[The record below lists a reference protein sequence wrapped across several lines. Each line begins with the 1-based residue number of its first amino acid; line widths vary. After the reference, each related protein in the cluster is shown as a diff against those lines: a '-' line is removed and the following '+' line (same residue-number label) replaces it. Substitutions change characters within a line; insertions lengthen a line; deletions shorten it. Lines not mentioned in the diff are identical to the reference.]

1 MKTLINTLL
10 VAFSLTLVN
19 LSASLA
25 GTTPVSLAKAD
36 STVAATYKSG
46 MYTNAEGKLNIAVE
60 KQAGGTVEIRMTN
73 SAGKELFAQRVGKR
87 QKMARLRLDVSSL
100 PDGVYQVSISNGVDT
115 MVHHLTLATQQPSVS
130 ARQIALN

>member
-19 LSASLA
+19 LSATFANATAS
-25 GTTPVSLAKAD
+25 PSKAD
-36 STVAATYKSG
+36 STVAAAYKSG

-60 KQAGGTVEIRMTN
+60 KQTGGTVEIRMTN

-100 PDGVYQVSISNGVDT
+100 PDGVYQLSISNGVDT